1 MEKLVIN
8 RIWKGLVL
16 LAISLAIVNAYLE
29 WFEDRGN
36 GILLAITLLIIII
49 AHSIRSSIHNQN
61 PDTKYEKE

>member
-29 WFEDRGN
+29 WFEDRGS
-36 GILLAITLLIIII
+36 GLSLIITLLIIIL
-49 AHSIRSSIHNQN
+49 AVAIRSAIQNQN
-61 PDTKYEKE
+61 LKNKV